1 MQLFESG
8 KPFFKGNTHCHTT
21 RSDGRKSPEDVK
33 ALYREMGYDFLAL
46 TDHRRMGET
55 THMEDGMLVFSG
67 IEMDYDLPGEVLHM
81 IGFGMDESFSSEEP
95 PRIPQK
101 FIDLVH
107 AHGGKVILAH
117 PAWSLNTLATLSGLR
132 GVTLAEMYNSVS
144 TYPWNADRADS
155 SGILDVAAAHRTF
168 YNFVAADDSH
178 FYEGEAGRAFTMVQA
193 DELTQESLFAALDA
207 GRFYCSQ
214 GPAIH
219 QVNYENGVVSVECS
233 PAERVIFYSNLP
245 WTKARCVTGSGL
257 TTASYTAYPER
268 SEFFVRVQVMDAQGR
283 SAWCNPILL

>member
-21 RSDGRKSPEDVK
+21 RSDGKKTPEEVK

-55 THMEDGMLVFSG
+55 THMEDGMLVLSG
-67 IEMDYDLPGEVLHM
+67 IEADYELPGEVLHM
-81 IGFGMDESFSSEEP
+81 IGFGMDEGFASLEL
-95 PRIPQK
+95 PRSQQQ
-101 FIDLVH
+101 FIDLVK
-107 AHGGKVILAH
+107 AHGGKTIVAH

-132 GVTLAEMYNSVS
+132 GVSLTEMYNSVS

-155 SGILDVAAAHRTF
+155 SGILDVAACHRVF
-168 YNFVAADDSH
+168 FNFVAADDSH
-178 FYEGEAGRAFTMVQA
+178 YYVGEHGRAFTMVQA
-193 DELTQESLFAALDA
+193 DDLTQESLFAALDA

-214 GPAIH
+214 GPEIH
-219 QVNYENGVVSVECS
+219 QVSYEDGVITVECS

-245 WTKARCVTGSGL
+245 WAKARCVTGHAL
-257 TTASYTAYPER
+257 TTASYTTYPER